1 MSVFAVSVAHGPS
14 PAPRVDGTARVLD
27 AHGTATTRIGDDHL
41 DVLVRHAGAPDDAL
55 AVRHDE
61 TGRLAL
67 AVVCD
72 AILYR
77 RGELAASLG
86 RPADTPVAELL
97 LAGYE
102 RWGSDLPTHL
112 LGRFSIV
119 VVDRRPG
126 HDGVLLAVDHAGDR
140 PLSFHLDADRL
151 VVSSLALPLTEV
163 DGVGHELD
171 TDRLAELVALAFV
184 GTRSIVRGVEHVAA
198 GSTVQVSNG
207 HAHPAP
213 WWRLDDIDVRDLGS
227 LDAHAE
233 ELRDLFHEVTA
244 DAIAGFERLGVSLS
258 GGLDS
263 TSVAATAALLRPDD
277 TIRTYTSVPPPRA
290 NVVTRRGWEADERR
304 LVERL
309 VDRYSNL
316 TPRWIT
322 STGQGLVDR
331 YESLWEIGLPPQRN
345 TMNMMWMHAVDAD
358 AAADGVDLIL
368 TGARGNR
375 HFSADGPRWL
385 VDLLAHARLR
395 DLRSE
400 TRSWAEATGTSQRKV
415 LRDHLLVPMAPDH
428 VRRWWRA
435 RRGDEDGVDRWFG
448 ATAISA
454 DKRGTID
461 LPSLLPQTTS
471 VDNSTWLRAT
481 DDLFDGSQQGA
492 ESHLVSRAVHGFDTA
507 DPTSDRR
514 IVELALTQPERWR
527 RHRGTDRAIVRAA
540 MADRLPPEIVWRRE
554 RGEQLPDWFDRLH
567 DAREE
572 LTAEVEAAHDHP
584 ATREV
589 VDTVRLRRLV
599 RDLPA
604 RGSTLDA
611 DGVRDYRLAMPRAIL
626 LSRYT
631 RWFEQRR
638 TVPQR

>member
-1 MSVFAVSVAHGPS
+1 VVA
-14 PAPRVDGTARVLD
+14 D
-27 AHGTATTRIGDDHL
+27 AT
-41 DVLVRHAGAPDDAL
+41 
-55 AVRHDE
+55 
-61 TGRLAL
+61 
-67 AVVCD
+67 
-72 AILYR
+72 LYR
-77 RGELAASLG
+77 RSELAASLSL
-86 RPADTPVAELL
+86 PLDSPTAEVL
-97 LAGYE
+97 LAAYE
-102 RWGSDLPTHL
+102 RWGSDVPKHL

-126 HDGVLLAVDHAGDR
+126 HDSVLLAVDHAGDR

-151 VVSSLALPLTEV
+151 VVSSLALALTEV

-171 TDRLAELVALAFV
+171 TDRLAELVVLAFG

-198 GSTVQVSNG
+198 GSTVRVSNG
-207 HAHPAP
+207 RAHRTP
-213 WWRLDDIDVRDLGS
+213 WWCLDHIDVRDLGS

-233 ELRDLFHEVTA
+233 QLRDLFHEVAA
-244 DAIAGFERLGVSLS
+244 DAIAGFDRLGVSLS

-277 TIRTYTSVPPPRA
+277 PIRTYTSVPPPRA

-309 VDRYSNL
+309 VEQHPNL

-331 YESLWEIGLPPQRN
+331 YESLWEIGLPPQHN
-345 TMNMMWMHAVDAD
+345 TMNMMWMHVVDAD
-358 AAADGVDLIL
+358 AAADGVDLLL

-395 DLRSE
+395 ELQAE
-400 TRSWAEATGTSQRKV
+400 AGAWAEATRISQRKV
-415 LRDHLLVPMAPDH
+415 LRDHLLVPMTPDA

-435 RRGDEDGVDRWFG
+435 RRGDEDGVDHWFG

-454 DKRGTID
+454 AKRDSLD
-461 LPSLLPQTTS
+461 LPSLIPQTTS

-481 DDLFDGSQQGA
+481 ADLFDGSQQGA
-492 ESHLVSRAVHGFDTA
+492 ESHVVTRAVHGFDTV

-540 MADRLPPEIVWRRE
+540 MADRLPPEIAWRRE

-572 LTAEVEAAHDHP
+572 LAAEVEAAHDHP

-611 DGVRDYRLAMPRAIL
+611 DGVRVYRLALPRAIL
-626 LSRYT
+626 LSRYA
-631 RWFEQRR
+631 RWFEQRSLPR
-638 TVPQR
+638 PEPGSPAR